1 MMNIIKLTNQT
12 NKMNDEINL
21 PSRIKSASGTSE
33 LMKTQDLNQISLT
46 WIVKIICLDTITCA
60 YVSLNHACLQILSQ
74 SDWITQDEKVK
85 GAIKIVRGFQFSKY
99 LQSCQPLSIDNLTW
113 HY

>member
-33 LMKTQDLNQISLT
+33 LAKTQDLNQISLT
-46 WIVKIICLDTITCA
+46 
-60 YVSLNHACLQILSQ
+60 
-74 SDWITQDEKVK
+74 
-85 GAIKIVRGFQFSKY
+85 
-99 LQSCQPLSIDNLTW
+99 
-113 HY
+113 